1 MKLILNKKKKIRL
14 GIVFLLSP
22 LIILTSSCNPKK
34 STPYTSLSVIDSIK
48 HYYPIRHK
56 KEINIPFHIVNTGDK
71 PLFISNIESS
81 GGAITITDY
90 PKLQIPAGR
99 QATIFLLFK
108 SEGLFGYNKHYIT
121 FDANTLPM
129 IRHTLI
135 FDVVVVADEFGYGD
149 GFDYR
154 YEPEVN
160 DKGALKQAV
169 NGNETQQGY
178 YTDSSGGILKGENK
192 LGTGIK

>member
-1 MKLILNKKKKIRL
+1 MKSILNKKIRL
-14 GIVFLLSP
+14 GIVFFLSLP
-22 LIILTSSCNPKK
+22 IIIISSC
-34 STPYTSLSVIDSIK
+34 STNSNSSNTSLHVIDSIK

-56 KEINIPFHIVNTGDK
+56 KELKIPYHIVNTGTK

-81 GGAITITDY
+81 GACIVVTDY

-99 QATIFLLFK
+99 ETVIFLLFK

-121 FDANTLPM
+121 FDANTLPVT
-129 IRHTLI
+129 RHTLI

-160 DKGALKQAV
+160 DKSALKEAV
-169 NGNETQQGY
+169 NGDETQQGY
-178 YTDSSGGILKGENK
+178 YTDSSRGILKGEDN

>member
-1 MKLILNKKKKIRL
+1 MRFVPNIIKNTGVVIFFFFIISIVLI
-14 GIVFLLSP
+14 
-22 LIILTSSCNPKK
+22 SSCTGKK
-34 STPYTSLSVIDSIK
+34 NSPITSLMVIDSIK

-56 KEINIPFHIVNTGDK
+56 KELKIPYHIVNTGTE
-71 PLFISNIESS
+71 PLFINHIESS
-81 GGAITITDY
+81 GACITITDY

-99 QATIFLLFK
+99 QATIFLLYK
-108 SEGLFGYNKHYIT
+108 SEGLFGYNKHFIT
-121 FDANTLPM
+121 FDANTIPS
-129 IRHTLI
+129 RHTLI

-160 DKGALKQAV
+160 DKSALKEAV
-169 NGNETQQGY
+169 NGDETEQAY
-178 YTDSSGGILKGENK
+178 YTDSSRGILKGEEK